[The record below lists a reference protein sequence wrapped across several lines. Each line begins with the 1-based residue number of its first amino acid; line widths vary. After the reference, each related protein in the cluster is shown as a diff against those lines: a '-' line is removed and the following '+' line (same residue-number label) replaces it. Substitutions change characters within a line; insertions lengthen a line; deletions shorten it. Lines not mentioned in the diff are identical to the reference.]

1 MFKHHFT
8 LYFGLKTLICL
19 IGYIASVAI
28 GQESSVLITVAGLS
42 ALAIPLI
49 AYLESQQ

>member
-8 LYFGLKTLICL
+8 AYMVAKTLICI
-19 IGYIASVAI
+19 IGYIVSVAI
-28 GQESSVLITVAGLS
+28 NQESSVLITVAGLS
-42 ALAIPLI
+42 ALAIPLF